1 VTSNA
6 ATRTP
11 LHKTSTKRRQGR
23 NLTDRTHVV
32 AHDVHRL
39 QIPIDLTYEEFRRR
53 YEQAVPVFDLNRYA
67 ALDPDI
73 DRATVRAMT
82 DDDAPH
88 GLCSSDPGCARL
100 AC

>member
-1 VTSNA
+1 
-6 ATRTP
+6 
-11 LHKTSTKRRQGR
+11 
-23 NLTDRTHVV
+23 
-32 AHDVHRL
+32 RL

-82 DDDAPH
+82 DEDAPH
-88 GLCSSDPGCARL
+88 ASAPRTQVVPGWLVDGQRLPTQASVVTGSSCPVA
-100 AC
+100 A

>member
-1 VTSNA
+1 MPPPEHHS
-6 ATRTP
+6 TRRAP
-11 LHKTSTKRRQGR
+11 SVARGR

-88 GLCSSDPGCARL
+88 GLCSSDGTVRSTV
-100 AC
+100 